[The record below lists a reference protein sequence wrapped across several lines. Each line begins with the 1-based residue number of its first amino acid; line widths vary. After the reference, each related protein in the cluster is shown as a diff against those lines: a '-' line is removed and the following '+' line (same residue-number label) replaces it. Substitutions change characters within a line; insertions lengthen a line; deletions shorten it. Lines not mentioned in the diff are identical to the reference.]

1 MKISELVER
10 TGVPKET
17 IHYYLYYL
25 REGVLRKPRKGGK
38 NSADYS
44 ESYVGQIRIIKQL
57 QENYFLPL
65 SVIKKIIRQ
74 QQKQSSSEKYSL
86 NFLSEYFRPLDRLIA
101 VPVTGSESFRDVTGL
116 SSKWQ
121 AKFEEWGVLGY
132 ELREGQPVYNSDD
145 VILAKLI
152 VSMGQLGFGP
162 KDGYK
167 PEDLRVIADFVRERE
182 YVKKVQKEFYQTS
195 LGRLSPEEIEEK
207 TIKFTEVMSLFFY
220 HLYRKVI
227 REEYGNV
234 LNRKEGRDNG

>member
-17 IHYYLYYL
+17 IHYYL

-38 NSADYS
+38 NSADYN

-74 QQKQSSSEKYSL
+74 QQKQSSSEQYSL

-101 VPVTGSESFRDVTGL
+101 VPVTGSESFREVTGL

-145 VILAKLI
+145 VILGKLI

-167 PEDLRVIADFVRERE
+167 PDDLRVIAEFVRE

-234 LNRKEGRDNG
+234 LNRKEGRDKG